1 MIPTEQTK
9 NAIKQALA
17 DTDWSQLSDVALAN
31 KDQFIIYRSS
41 LRFFLTDAP
50 AGYTPPPPPE
60 PIWAETS
67 STVVNANNETVEGMQ
82 NL

>member
-1 MIPTEQTK
+1 MTPTEQTK

-17 DTDWSQLSDVALAN
+17 DTDWSQLPDVKISN
-31 KDQFIIYRSS
+31 KDEFVNYRSS

-50 AGYTPPPPPE
+50 AGYTPPPLPE
-60 PIWAETS
+60 PVWTETTS
-67 STVVNANNETVEGMQ
+67 SVVNANNETVEGMQ

>member
-17 DTDWSQLSDVALAN
+17 DTDWSQLPDVALAN
-31 KDQFIIYRSS
+31 KDQFVNYRSS

-50 AGYTPPPPPE
+50 AGYTPPLPPE
-60 PIWAETS
+60 PIWTETS